1 MVNVVIKKLDGVAK
15 KRPVAKKCLRSG
27 GKTISV
33 YTVDADSRTFDSDLI
48 AVYKANVATARAEN
62 ARLFGSA
69 DGFAPSSPVKSGGR
83 GHVRRKK

>member
-1 MVNVVIKKLDGVAK
+1 MVKVVVKKLDGVAQKRPLAK
-15 KRPVAKKCLRSG
+15 KRLRSG

-33 YTVDADSRTFDSDLI
+33 YTVDADSRTFDADLI

-69 DGFAPSSPVKSGGR
+69 DGFAASSPTKAGTR

>member
-1 MVNVVIKKLDGVAK
+1 MVNVVVKKLDGVAK
-15 KRPVAKKCLRSG
+15 KRAVAKKRLRSG

-33 YTVDADSRTFDSDLI
+33 YTVDADSHTFDADLI

-62 ARLFGSA
+62 VRLFGSA
-69 DGFAPSSPVKSGGR
+69 EGFIASSPTKSGGR